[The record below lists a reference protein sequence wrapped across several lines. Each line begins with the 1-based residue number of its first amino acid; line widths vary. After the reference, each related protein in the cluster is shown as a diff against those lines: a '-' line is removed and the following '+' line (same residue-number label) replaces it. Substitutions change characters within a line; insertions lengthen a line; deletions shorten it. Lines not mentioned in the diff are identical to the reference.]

1 MLILALDTT
10 SEKGGA
16 AIYRDH
22 DCLALVRNEG
32 PANRYSVSLF
42 QLSERALAEAGVNLG
57 EIELFAVANGPG
69 SFTGI
74 RVGVAATQAWAKAFR
89 RPVRGVSVLEA
100 LVEEAHP
107 TTDCAVA
114 ILDARRGEFF
124 LGMFRRPRG
133 AGDEVGSGFA
143 AQDEGWVL
151 NRPALAAFLRERLA
165 AGGSVTCLARE
176 HDREAHSLREALPD
190 SFRWQLVAGPL
201 LGAIARSAW
210 LAARDGKLQSPENL
224 DAYYIRRPEA
234 ELNWRE

>member
-22 DCLALVRNEG
+22 DCLALARNEG
-32 PANRYSVSLF
+32 PANRYSITLF

-74 RVGVAATQAWAKAFR
+74 RVGVAATQAWARAFH

-100 LVEEAHP
+100 LVEEAQP
-107 TTDCAVA
+107 STDWAVP
-114 ILDARRGEFF
+114 ILDARRGEVF
-124 LGMFRRPRG
+124 LGLFRQPRG
-133 AGDEVGSGFA
+133 GGNEIGSGFA
-143 AQDEGWVL
+143 PQDEGWVL

-165 AGGSVTCLARE
+165 AGASVTCLARE
-176 HDREAHSLREALPD
+176 HDREAGSLREALSG
-190 SFRWQLVAGPL
+190 SFRWHWVAGPL
-201 LGAIARSAW
+201 LGAIARRAW
-210 LAARDGKLQSPENL
+210 QAAREGKLQSPEDL
-224 DAYYIRRPEA
+224 DAYYIRRPDA